1 MSRADQRTSTDPH
14 TSDRIRIRR
23 EWIGAPSGTLANPTC
38 WLAVLALA
46 IFAVTAAGYL
56 TGALPA
62 ALTVALNTVAIYVGF
77 TVMHE
82 SMHGVAHENR
92 TVNAWLGRPPAILLT
107 ISSPMFRAV
116 HYEHHSHTND
126 PERDPDLFV
135 SRAPLW
141 LLPLW
146 VLGVVVEYRR
156 HYYGRKLWR
165 NRRELAEALG
175 VELLLALVVVAALA
189 SGYFTALAIVWMVPA
204 LLAVACLAMAFDYLP
219 HYPYDSRERYHDT
232 RVYPGRAAFAAL
244 LGQNYHLIHH
254 LWTTVPWYRY
264 RTVFDAI
271 RPELEARGA
280 RIGWRVGPPS
290 GYAGGSAQRERAET
304 VTPMTDPAY

>member
-1 MSRADQRTSTDPH
+1 MTESPGSQGFGRRANE
-14 TSDRIRIRR
+14 RIRVRR
-23 EWIGAPSGTLANPTC
+23 EWVGPPSGTLVNPTC
-38 WLAVLALA
+38 WLAAFSIVVFASASAAYLAQL
-46 IFAVTAAGYL
+46 
-56 TGALPA
+56 LPA
-62 ALTVALNTVAIYVGF
+62 WLAVAMNTIAIYVAF

-92 TVNAWLGRPPAILLT
+92 AVNAWLGRPMGLLLSV
-107 ISSPMFRAV
+107 SSPMFRAV

-135 SRAPLW
+135 ARAPMW

-146 VLGVVVEYRR
+146 VLGIVMEYRR
-156 HYYGRKLWR
+156 HYYGRRLWR
-165 NRRELAEALG
+165 SRGELAEVLG
-175 VELLLALVVVAALA
+175 VESLLALVVAAALVTGHFA
-189 SGYFTALAIVWMVPA
+189 ALTVVWIFPM

-219 HYPYDSRERYHDT
+219 HYPYDSRERYLDT
-232 RVYPGRAAFAAL
+232 RIYPGRFSSAVL

-264 RTVFDAI
+264 RSVFEAI

-280 RIGWRVGPPS
+280 RIGWRVHPRKLAT
-290 GYAGGSAQRERAET
+290 AGSDA
-304 VTPMTDPAY
+304 